1 MSKIES
7 SNTDQREATSR
18 NNVDIP
24 YFFDTRPN
32 VRTTFFRLFMYVSED
47 SLFKILKSGLLRL
60 SLPWNTNDVTECVAR
75 QATTQSEG
83 VKEFGYLCFSANPH
97 SPAMWGLYADRS
109 KGACLAF
116 DFEVQSDED
125 DSSGRYDILDK
136 GAFFY
141 SRDVIRRIEY
151 SEDRLPSVSKQDER
165 FDTSFFFRKSR
176 EWEHEKEYR
185 ILYRLGLNDT
195 VTIDREEGSP
205 VPRFYVRG
213 MISHLSAIML
223 GTRFPYQIEEVKALM
238 REYENDSELNQ
249 LGYSEKKVRVMK
261 VNFDDKTFAFN
272 SDIAFNP
279 DIRATLNKDRLEY
292 FLNSSWKHVRG
303 ENGCSFTGLTGDA
316 YQVDSIYSIRY
327 NEDEEYYLA
336 RKKREDSELSLSL
349 FRMRKDGE
357 MGVISVVHPKLLAH
371 IYQKAMADGVAN
383 KVTPQ
388 PTVFTISPEHAEQ
401 IRSMANK

>member
-1 MSKIES
+1 MSEIKS
-7 SNTDQREATSR
+7 SDANQREATSR
-18 NNVDIP
+18 NNVDVP

-151 SEDRLPSVSKQDER
+151 SEDRLPAVSKQDER

-185 ILYRLGLNDT
+185 ILYRLAQNDT

-213 MISHLSAIML
+213 MLSHLSAIML

-238 REYENDSELNQ
+238 REYENESELNQ
-249 LGYSEKKVRVMK
+249 LGDSEKKVRVMK

-279 DIRATLNKDRLEY
+279 DIRTTLNEARLEY
-292 FLNSSWKHVRG
+292 FLNSSWKLARG
-303 ENGCSFTGLTGDA
+303 ENGYSFTGLTGDD
-316 YQVDSIYSIRY
+316 YRLDSVYCLRY

-336 RKKREDSELSLSL
+336 RKKSEDSELELSL
-349 FRMRKDGE
+349 FRLRKDGE
-357 MGVISVVHPKLLAH
+357 IGVISVVHPGLLAE
-371 IYQKAMADGVAN
+371 IYKKAMADAFAN
-383 KVTPQ
+383 KVIPQ
-388 PTVFTISPEHAEQ
+388 PTTFTISPEHAEQ
-401 IRSMANK
+401 IRSMVNK